1 MPQDRESGP
10 MQYLL
15 LLLKAMRPKQW
26 IKNLLVAAAP
36 IAAGDFFNEVDQII
50 LGVAGFI
57 SASIIGY
64 LVNDWLDQEAD
75 RLHQRKKFRPFASK
89 QLKSKSFILLL
100 VLNSIFT
107 SSICFVLPR
116 EYLYAILA
124 YLLVTISY
132 SLYMKK
138 KPVVE
143 MLWLATGFLIRAL
156 AGSTI
161 IQESPTGWFVVSVW
175 FGALFIVSAKRVA
188 ELKQNQVSQTRQVI
202 NKYNQSFLDLVLT
215 SSVSITLLTYS
226 LWVFQVHPESIV
238 AQFTILPFALSVFL
252 YSWHC
257 ENGDAESPET
267 LITVPSTNFA
277 STKISFT
284 DLISPEATSISK
296 FSFNL

>member
-1 MPQDRESGP
+1 

-15 LLLKAMRPKQW
+15 LLFKAMRPNQW

-36 IAAGDFFNEVDQII
+36 IAAGDFFKEIDQIF

-57 SASIIGY
+57 SASIMGY

-89 QLKSKSFILLL
+89 QLKSRSLILLL
-100 VLNSIFT
+100 FFNFTFTLN
-107 SSICFVLPR
+107 ICLVLPL
-116 EYLYAILA
+116 EYSYTVLA
-124 YLLVTISY
+124 YLIFTLTY
-132 SLYMKK
+132 SLYLKK

-143 MLWLATGFLIRAL
+143 ILWLATGFLIRAI

-161 IQESPTGWFVVSVW
+161 IQESPTGWFLVSVW
-175 FGALFIVSAKRVA
+175 FGAIFIVSAKRVA
-188 ELKQNQVSQTRQVI
+188 ELKRNQVTQTRQVI

-226 LWVFQVHPESIV
+226 LWVFQVYPESV
-238 AQFTILPFALSVFL
+238 LAQFTILPFTLSIYL

-257 ENGDAESPET
+257 EIGDAESPET
-267 LITVPSTNFA
+267 LIYSD
-277 STKISFT
+277 KLIIISALMT
-284 DLISPEATSISK
+284 AALLAIVIYQ
-296 FSFNL
+296 

>member
-1 MPQDRESGP
+1 MPQDREAGP

-36 IAAGDFFNEVDQII
+36 IAAGDFFKEINHII
-50 LGVAGFI
+50 LGVSGFI
-57 SASIIGY
+57 SASIMGY
-64 LVNDWLDQEAD
+64 LVNDWLDQEVD

-100 VLNSIFT
+100 VINSIFT

-138 KPVVE
+138 RPVVE
-143 MLWLATGFLIRAL
+143 MLWLATGFLIRAI

-175 FGALFIVSAKRVA
+175 FGALFIVSAKRLA

-226 LWVFQVHPESIV
+226 LWVFQVHPESII
-238 AQFTILPFALSVFL
+238 AQFTILPFALSIFL

-267 LITVPSTNFA
+267 LIYTD
-277 STKISFT
+277 KLIIISA
-284 DLISPEATSISK
+284 IATAIP
-296 FSFNL
+296 LAVVTYL

>member
-1 MPQDRESGP
+1 MQQDRKYGP
-10 MQYLL
+10 MQFLL
-15 LLLKAMRPKQW
+15 LLLNSMRPKQW

-36 IAAGDFFNEVDQII
+36 VAAGDFFKEVNQII
-50 LGVAGFI
+50 LGVAGFT

-75 RLHQRKKFRPFASK
+75 RLHHRKKFRPFASK
-89 QLKSKSFILLL
+89 QLKFKSFALLL
-100 VLNSIFT
+100 FLNLIFT
-107 SSICFVLPR
+107 LNICLLLPL
-116 EYLYAILA
+116 EYSYTVLA
-124 YLLVTISY
+124 YLIVTLSY
-132 SLYMKK
+132 SLYVKK

-143 MLWLATGFLIRAL
+143 MLWLATGFLIRAI

-161 IQESPTGWFVVSVW
+161 IEESPTGWFVVSVW

-188 ELKQNQVSQTRQVI
+188 ELKRNQISQTRQVI

-226 LWVFQVHPESIV
+226 LWVFQVHPESFL
-238 AQFTILPFALSVFL
+238 AQFTILPFALSIYL

-267 LITVPSTNFA
+267 LVYKDKLIIISAITTAIPLAVV
-277 STKISFT
+277 IY
-284 DLISPEATSISK
+284 L
-296 FSFNL
+296 

>member
-1 MPQDRESGP
+1 

-15 LLLKAMRPKQW
+15 LLFKAMRPKQW

-36 IAAGDFFNEVDQII
+36 IAAGDFFKEIDQIF

-57 SASIIGY
+57 SASIMGY

-89 QLKSKSFILLL
+89 QLKSRSFILLL
-100 VLNSIFT
+100 VFNFTFTLN
-107 SSICFVLPR
+107 ICLVLPL
-116 EYLYAILA
+116 EYSYTVLA
-124 YLLVTISY
+124 YLIFTFTY
-132 SLYMKK
+132 SLYLKK

-143 MLWLATGFLIRAL
+143 ILWLATGFLIRAI

-161 IQESPTGWFVVSVW
+161 IQESPTGWFLVSVW

-188 ELKQNQVSQTRQVI
+188 ELERNQVSQTRQVI

-226 LWVFQVHPESIV
+226 LWVFQVYSESV
-238 AQFTILPFALSVFL
+238 LAQFTILPFALSIYL

-257 ENGDAESPET
+257 EIGDAESPET
-267 LITVPSTNFA
+267 LIYSDKLIIISAITTVTLLA
-277 STKISFT
+277 IV
-284 DLISPEATSISK
+284 IYQ
-296 FSFNL
+296 

>member
-1 MPQDRESGP
+1 

-36 IAAGDFFNEVDQII
+36 IAAGDLFNEVDQII
-50 LGVAGFI
+50 LGVGGFI

-100 VLNSIFT
+100 VMNSILT
-107 SSICFVLPR
+107 LSICLVLPR
-116 EYLYAILA
+116 EYLYTVLA

-132 SLYMKK
+132 SLYVKN

-267 LITVPSTNFA
+267 LIYTD
-277 STKISFT
+277 KLIIIS
-284 DLISPEATSISK
+284 ATATAIP
-296 FSFNL
+296 LAVVTYL